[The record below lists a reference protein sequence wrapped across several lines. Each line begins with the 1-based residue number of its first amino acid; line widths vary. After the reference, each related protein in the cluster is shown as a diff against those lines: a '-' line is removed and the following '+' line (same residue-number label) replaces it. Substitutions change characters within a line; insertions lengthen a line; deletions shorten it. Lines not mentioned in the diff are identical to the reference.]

1 MESTERKYWVPALE
15 RAHEVLHCL
24 AARPSRL
31 RMMDLVSET
40 GINKSTMFSLLQTM
54 ETLHWVTREKGETY
68 ALGPVFATLGR
79 AYFSG
84 IDLVA
89 QFQRLAAS
97 AAERVGETSQLARL
111 EGTHILYLAK
121 KEAPAPVRLVSEPG
135 MRIPAYA
142 TAMGKALLSQM
153 PDDRVRALF
162 ANAPF
167 ERFTDKTVPNVD
179 ALIGQLAPVRERGYA
194 VDEEEVVNGIAC
206 IAAAVKGPDGVPV
219 AAVSF
224 TMPLTRW
231 EAKEPEARM
240 EVLRLAQQLSSL
252 Q

>member
-1 MESTERKYWVPALE
+1 MERSNHKYWVPALE

-24 AARPSRL
+24 AARPSKM

-54 ETLHWVTREKGETY
+54 EKLQWVHREKGETY

-84 IDLVA
+84 IDLVG
-89 QFQRLAAS
+89 QFHRLAAN
-97 AAERVGETSQLARL
+97 AAERVGETVQLARL
-111 EGTHILYLAK
+111 EGTDILYLAK
-121 KEAPAPVRLVSEPG
+121 REAPAPVRIVSEPG

-142 TAMGKALLSQM
+142 TAMGKALLSHLSDEQ
-153 PDDRVRALF
+153 VRGLF
-162 ANAPF
+162 ANAEF
-167 ERFTDKTVPNVD
+167 ERFTEKTVSSAE
-179 ALIGQLAPVRERGYA
+179 ALIGQLARVRHAGYA
-194 VDEEEVVNGIAC
+194 VDEEEIVIGIAC
-206 IAAAVKGPDGVPV
+206 IAAAVRDPAGVPV

-224 TMPLTRW
+224 TIPLARW
-231 EAKEPEARM
+231 EAKKPDARS
-240 EVLRLAQQLSSL
+240 EVLRLAEQLSFL

>member
-1 MESTERKYWVPALE
+1 MERSERKYWVPALE
-15 RAHEVLHCL
+15 RAHEVLHCI

-97 AAERVGETSQLARL
+97 AAERVGETAQLARL
-111 EGTHILYLAK
+111 DGTHILYLAK

-153 PDDRVRALF
+153 PDERVRALF
-162 ANAPF
+162 ADAAF
-167 ERFTDKTVPNVD
+167 ERFTEKTVSNVE
-179 ALIGQLAPVRERGYA
+179 ALIAQLAQVRELGYA

-206 IAAAVKGPDGVPV
+206 IASAVKDPSGVPV

-224 TMPLTRW
+224 TMPLPRW
-231 EAKEPEARM
+231 EVKKPDART
-240 EVLRLAQQLSSL
+240 EVLRLAEQLSAL